1 MRLSRR
7 ALWIILPLAGLAAPF
22 VYGLVFWGEYS
33 TEQTAK
39 RSFLVEEDF
48 TKVRKILVRTEA
60 AKQIITMG
68 GSSEY
73 IDQQWTAIGGELD
86 PGRLL
91 QMMIAPEWRI
101 ELHGA
106 LKVRTLDDY
115 VGRLEIELEQDVEIE
130 PDFLHSEVTLEKPKG
145 RLEGYHMVTR
155 FSRDESTGM
164 SRIDLTLT
172 QRILTRAPWFAHR
185 VADRR
190 VFESADRTLTRQ
202 ETAIRKLI
210 AENIDDVPLLPL
222 R

>member
-1 MRLSRR
+1 MKVSRT
-7 ALWIILPLAGLAAPF
+7 AWWIVLVLAALAAPF
-22 VYGLVFWGEYS
+22 AYGLVFWGEYS

-39 RSFLVEEDF
+39 RSFTIEEDF

-60 AKQIITMG
+60 SKQIITMG
-68 GSSEY
+68 GTSEY
-73 IDQQWTAIGGELD
+73 IDQEWTAVGGELD

-91 QMMIAPEWRI
+91 EMMIAPGWRI
-101 ELHGA
+101 ELHGS

-115 VGRLEIELEQDVEIE
+115 VGQLEIELEQDVEIE

-155 FSRDESTGM
+155 FSRDEATGL
-164 SRIDLTLT
+164 SRVDLTLT
-172 QRILTRAPWFAHR
+172 QRILTSAPWFAHR

-190 VFESADRTLTRQ
+190 VFESASRTLEKQ
-202 ETAIRKLI
+202 EAAIRELI
-210 AENIDDVPLLPL
+210 ADNIDDVPLLPL